1 MLKHFKLIGLISFG
15 CLTAQGAKVET
26 VYFDFNKYSLEAKQ
40 EQILLDSVIH
50 ADTSQIESLQIY
62 GYCDDRGS
70 AEYNYRLS
78 KDRANEVLTNLTSH
92 GFDKNKIVI
101 LEGRGRVMLS
111 KNGLEN
117 LAETRSKNRR
127 VDIIIERKNSFGKG
141 IYTSFQ
147 NSHIVGD
154 LIYLKKVFFP
164 FGSSALSKYAKEE
177 LDRVAI
183 ILQNNKNL
191 EFEIRGHVC
200 CTQSY
205 YEDAIDRDTNERNL
219 SLNRAKNVFWYL
231 KTKNVN
237 SLRMTYRG
245 YGNQFPLQKGAEF
258 DRRVE
263 LLITKI

>member
-1 MLKHFKLIGLISFG
+1 M
-15 CLTAQGAKVET
+15 
-26 VYFDFNKYSLEAKQ
+26 
-40 EQILLDSVIH
+40 
-50 ADTSQIESLQIY
+50 
-62 GYCDDRGS
+62 
-70 AEYNYRLS
+70 
-78 KDRANEVLTNLTSH
+78 
-92 GFDKNKIVI
+92 
-101 LEGRGRVMLS
+101 
-111 KNGLEN
+111 
-117 LAETRSKNRR
+117 
-127 VDIIIERKNSFGKG
+127 
-141 IYTSFQ
+141 
-147 NSHIVGD
+147 
-154 LIYLKKVFFP
+154 
-164 FGSSALSKYAKEE
+164 
-177 LDRVAI
+177 
-183 ILQNNKNL
+183 